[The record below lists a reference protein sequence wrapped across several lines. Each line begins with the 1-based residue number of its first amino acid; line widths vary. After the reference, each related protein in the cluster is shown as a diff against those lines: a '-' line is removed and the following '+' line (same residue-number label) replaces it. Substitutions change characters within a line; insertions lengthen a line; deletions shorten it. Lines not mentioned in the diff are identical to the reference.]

1 MPVMSEESIILVCG
15 AGSFGEK
22 GPDGLP
28 RTEPIPVASPG
39 KKGEY
44 SVHSISDNRRL
55 PVTPRLS
62 WLSQYIHSAE
72 IDYANNELNECLA
85 KMHWIATL
93 LGTLEQPSIDGG
105 WSDHQYATVR
115 QKLAAMTY
123 FIDNGLDVFGRDRN
137 YVPLAS
143 FSFYRQ
149 NTHEIIEHAL
159 ILENELKELGL
170 ADKTQQID
178 RKAAQA
184 AIEKVKLIISNKEQL
199 INVEFTAINEL
210 QQSIQDLANI
220 LNGLWNDLSSASVD
234 FKNAISTSASGC
246 GFDNVLQFGMMVAT
260 VVSTA
265 GAGVTVV
272 ASVGQAIHE
281 INQLNKSPTPN
292 GNWLQTMRQDIDTLT
307 KVVKPAGQNI
317 QQFKMAYQSA
327 QKEIDSVFREK
338 QRSASASN
346 PRRPSNDY
354 LKLIAKKEDFDREI
368 EPFLNLPEARQYKY
382 LMDLFVSTAETRN
395 NKIVEH
401 DEKITRVF
409 GLWSE
414 IAANRAEMGQISATL
429 EYDFELPII
438 INYLDRALR
447 RIKWDI
453 AQSLTSL
460 ARTIEYFSLESVVIP
475 IDDRNVASLNSS
487 MAQVILEYQRV
498 MESFGSSAVEAI
510 GIKVPLADVLTEQ
523 QRDAILAGKSAVFSI
538 RPCVGVDPKDPDPFY
553 PRYAVTTLRISL
565 DELPDDLKEHWLIV
579 RFEHLGRS
587 VMRDRNGDMRVY
599 SHQPVRALFQTNI
612 RGEYVQ
618 QGKLL
623 DGSGDYVGVSPYGPW
638 KLQFKMSDL
647 NHLRKIFETAMIV
660 FDVKGRVM
668 PIS

>member
-1 MPVMSEESIILVCG
+1 MPQHCFCK
-15 AGSFGEK
+15 AGTANPGSK
-22 GPDGLP
+22 GQSGLP

-39 KKGEY
+39 EKGEY
-44 SVHSISDNRRL
+44 SVHSIADNPRL
-55 PVTPRLS
+55 PVAPRLS

-72 IDYANNELNECLA
+72 IDYANNELKECLA
-85 KMHWIATL
+85 KMHWIANL
-93 LGTLEQPSIDGG
+93 LGTLEQSSIDGG
-105 WSDHQYATVR
+105 SDHQYATVR

-137 YVPLAS
+137 YVPLTS
-143 FSFYRQ
+143 FSFHRQ
-149 NTHEIIEHAL
+149 NTHEILGYAL
-159 ILENELKELGL
+159 ILENGLKELGL

-184 AIEKVKLIISNKEQL
+184 AIKKVELIIRNKEQL
-199 INVEFTAINEL
+199 INADFTAINEL

-220 LNGLWNDLSSASVD
+220 LNGLWNDLSSVSVD
-234 FKNAISTSASGC
+234 FKNAVSTSAGGC

-265 GAGVTVV
+265 GAGVAVV
-272 ASVGQAIHE
+272 ASVGQAIHG
-281 INQLNKSPTPN
+281 INQLNKAPTPN
-292 GNWLQTMRQDIDTLT
+292 GNWFQTMRQDIDTLT

-317 QQFKMAYQSA
+317 QQFKTAYQSA
-327 QKEIDSVFREK
+327 QKEIDSVFEAK
-338 QRSASASN
+338 ERSASS
-346 PRRPSNDY
+346 PGRPSNDY

-368 EPFLNLPEARQYKY
+368 EPFLNLPEARQYKH

-438 INYLDRALR
+438 IDYLDRVLR

-498 MESFGSSAVEAI
+498 MESFGSSAVEGV

-523 QRDAILAGKSAVFSI
+523 QKDAILAGKSAVFSI
-538 RPCVGVDPKDPDPFY
+538 RPCAGVDPKDPDPFY

-565 DELPDDLKEHWLIV
+565 DELPDDLKEHSLTV

-587 VMRDRNGDMRVY
+587 VMRDRNGDIRVY

-623 DGSGDYVGVSPYGPW
+623 DGSGDYMGVSPYGPW
-638 KLQFKMSDL
+638 KLQFRVSDS
-647 NHLRKIFETAMIV
+647 NHLRKILETAMIV